1 MALLRRI
8 SIITFSLKSYNSTPI
23 NLNASVPP
31 TKGRLGGSGGTHPPL
46 PPAEASTG
54 TRAGLPPRPGVVEN
68 GCRLVP
74 EFQCI
79 SLANPSPLQV
89 CDLQPWAASPTL
101 ALASTS
107 RAAPSATTQQCCSI
121 VNSSRYAFPASPC
134 QGKSV
139 GCRV

>member
-23 NLNASVPP
+23 KLTASVPP
-31 TKGRLGGSGGTHPPL
+31 TKVGLEGSGGTHPSL
-46 PPAEASTG
+46 PPADASTG
-54 TRAGLPPRPGVVEN
+54 TRAGLPPRTGVVEN

-101 ALASTS
+101 ALASSS
-107 RAAPSATTQQCCSI
+107 RAAPSATTQQYC
-121 VNSSRYAFPASPC
+121 FLL
-134 QGKSV
+134 
-139 GCRV
+139 